1 MTHSDMRELT
11 MNELDAVSG
20 GEVVGQG
27 TVIKISMD
35 KGTIAGLSDALF
47 WWSLVVSLVVAFVV
61 TVPVNRALIARG
73 KGHAV
78 VHQYH
83 QHRNIAPTGRV
94 H

>member
-35 KGTIAGLSDALF
+35 KGTIVIGYIS
-47 WWSLVVSLVVAFVV
+47 
-61 TVPVNRALIARG
+61 TG
-73 KGHAV
+73 GG
-78 VHQYH
+78 
-83 QHRNIAPTGRV
+83 PTLPYAKWTPK
-94 H
+94 